1 MSFYIARYGRVL
13 AWEGKQIEPPLDT
26 SSLGFEN
33 KFEDKD
39 RAFYFR
45 DKLREEHPRIFLKEK
60 PHKGFTMGKKIISQ
74 DDFRECMRTGL
85 TEHFDEFWNNLQQL
99 KPRDF
104 VDGYLKALQYG
115 FSRAPSEKELD
126 EEEKQRQ
133 QLREQQ
139 RKQELIERGI
149 QLEDFE
155 DT

>member
-13 AWEGKQIEPPLDT
+13 ALEGKISEPPLDT
-26 SSLGFEN
+26 SLLGFEN

-60 PHKGFTMGKKIISQ
+60 TQKGFAMSKKIIGQ
-74 DDFRECMRTGL
+74 EDFRECMRSGL
-85 TEHFDEFWNNLQQL
+85 TEHFDEFWKNLQQL

-126 EEEKQRQ
+126 DEEKQRLQ
-133 QLREQQ
+133 QREQQ

-149 QLEDFE
+149 QTEDME
-155 DT
+155 EE